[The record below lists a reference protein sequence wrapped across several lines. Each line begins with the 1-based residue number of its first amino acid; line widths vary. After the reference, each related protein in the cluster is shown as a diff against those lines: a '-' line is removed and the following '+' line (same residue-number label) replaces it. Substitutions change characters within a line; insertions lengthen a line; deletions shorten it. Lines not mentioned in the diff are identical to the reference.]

1 MNGGVGSVLGIPAQ
15 GVAYRDGSDPAVA
28 QAITAM
34 VRSRLSSAVRAEEL
48 ATGMPVSPGR
58 SDELAEALL
67 AEELEAFARA
77 ELSAGRRM
85 PSAEAEAVWAKAVRD
100 HLFGLG
106 GLQPYLDME
115 DVENINVIGCDRVFL
130 RRTGNRREPGA
141 WPVARSDEELI
152 ELIRTLA
159 ARAGEEERR
168 FDRGS
173 PMLDLQ
179 LPDGSRLNAAAWTCP
194 RPAISI
200 RRHLYPDASLAD
212 LVRLG
217 TLDDDLAAFLA
228 AAVRAKLNL
237 LVAGGTGLGK
247 TTMLRALAGEI
258 GPEERLVTI
267 ENAFELNLHVD
278 VERHPEVVAFQAR
291 LANVEGAG
299 AITQADLV
307 HNALRMSPDRV
318 VVGEVRGE
326 ELLPMIAAMSQG
338 NDGSMATIHASD
350 SQQVGRR
357 LALYAAKGRDGLR
370 MSEAYAY
377 VASAVN
383 LIVQLDYS
391 RDGVRVVSS
400 VREVIDADDQQLITN
415 EVYRPDAER
424 RAVPTGALS
433 AHLAERLQDAGY
445 EPPALSASA
454 GPGWSYR

>member
-1 MNGGVGSVLGIPAQ
+1 MSTGDGPFPGVPAQ
-15 GVAYRDGSDPAVA
+15 GGYRAGSDSAVA
-28 QAITAM
+28 QTITAM

-48 ATGMPVSPGR
+48 ATSVPVSPGR

-85 PSAEAEAVWAKAVRD
+85 PTAEAEAAWAKTVRD

-130 RRTGNRREPGA
+130 RRTRNRRERGA

-152 ELIRTLA
+152 ELVRTLA

-200 RRHLYPDASLAD
+200 RRHLYPEASLPD
-212 LVRLG
+212 LVGLG
-217 TLDDDLAAFLA
+217 TLDEDLAAFLA
-228 AAVRAKLNL
+228 ASVRAKLNL

-318 VVGEVRGE
+318 LVGEVRGE

-338 NDGSMATIHASD
+338 NDGSMGTIHASN
-350 SQQVGRR
+350 SYQVARR
-357 LALYAAKGRDGLR
+357 LALYAAKGGVG
-370 MSEAYAY
+370 MSEALAY

-415 EVYRPDAER
+415 EIYRPDGER
-424 RAVPTGALS
+424 RPVATGALS
-433 AHLAERLQDAGY
+433 ARLAERLQEAGY
-445 EPPALSASA
+445 EPKASVTSAE
-454 GPGWSYR
+454 PGWSYR